1 MSSNPTIHIYYKPH
15 YPPISTSKLLEICS
29 EYGPIKKS
37 NIISSKSESNDTSQH
52 VTITYINNEDAIN
65 AMDTL
70 SSGSTIEENGIN
82 YKITKILSQEDVNK
96 LSKNRLIIRNVSF
109 YANEKDIKKTLE
121 KKYGSI
127 SNVHLPMIPSEDKK
141 KTHRGF
147 AFVVFDEYKDAL
159 SAVMDN
165 KIVIKKRECSIEFS
179 ENKGDYMQKKK
190 EEGGGIDKDEVDKEE
205 DEEKTED
212 NDDDDNSDNDS
223 VDSSSSS
230 DSSTSSSS
238 DSSSSDSSSSI
249 EIEQPKPKTDTKNAI
264 FLHNLPFTITRKDIT
279 EELFPTYK
287 SNIEKIFFPKDSN
300 TGQMKGS
307 AFVYFND
314 PTTAT
319 TILDLYSK
327 KKEDDMNNILTL
339 QGRTI
344 QVSTP
349 FSNNLSSI
357 APKKDQTMDKRHFY
371 LQYPSV
377 PSRPNDDDVNIPQ
390 SDKYKRLQS
399 KKDRNIKLK
408 SPLFVINSK
417 RLSIR
422 NISKNI
428 SVMDLRKLISDA
440 LKHALEHEMVNLQD
454 VVLHYQALGYTL
466 NQIQY
471 DDTICRIPPYDSK
484 TMHKFIRNVQILKND
499 KNASKGFA
507 FVDFEYHVHALAVL
521 RQLDNN
527 VQYSKMYAQG
537 GNYAY
542 KPSYQKKKKKKDG
555 EQNEGYP
562 RLIVEFAVE
571 NKAKMMKHETSQ
583 QKKLLQRKEKK
594 DDGKKRKSRGQKQRE
609 QKRKKRQLMQGG
621 PEVETINEQQ
631 NKAYEIKQNTKKE
644 KEEKIKKPP
653 KKKKKND
660 ADGMQ
665 FDTLVSTYKNQLF
678 SNYDEKNDGERRKRW
693 FEDDD

>member
-1 MSSNPTIHIYYKPH
+1 MSNNPTIHIYYKPH

-37 NIISSKSESNDTSQH
+37 NIISPKNDSNETSQH
-52 VTITYINNEDAIN
+52 ATITYLNNEDAIN
-65 AMDTL
+65 AKETL
-70 SSGSTIEENGIN
+70 SSRTTIEENGIN
-82 YKITKILSQEDVNK
+82 YKITKVLSQEDINK
-96 LSKNRLIIRNVSF
+96 QSKNRVILRNISF
-109 YANEKDIKKTLE
+109 YAHEKDIRKVLE
-121 KKYGSI
+121 KKYGTV
-127 SNVHLPMIPSEDKK
+127 SNVHLPMVGGEDKK

-179 ENKGDYMQKKK
+179 ESKGDYMQKKK
-190 EEGGGIDKDEVDKEE
+190 EQSGLKESEVDKDEEKV
-205 DEEKTED
+205 EEKMEDD
-212 NDDDDNSDNDS
+212 NDDES
-223 VDSSSSS
+223 VASSSSSSSS
-230 DSSTSSSS
+230 DSSISSSS

-249 EIEQPKPKTDTKNAI
+249 EQPKPKTDTKKAI

-307 AFVYFND
+307 AFVYFD
-314 PTTAT
+314 DSTIAS
-319 TILDLYSK
+319 TILDLYANK
-327 KKEDDMNNILTL
+327 NENDMSNILTL

-357 APKKDQTMDKRHFY
+357 TPKKDQTMDKRHLY
-371 LQYPSV
+371 LQHPSI

-408 SPLFVINSK
+408 SPLFVINPK

-428 SVMDLRKLISDA
+428 SVMELRELISDA
-440 LKHALEHEMVNLQD
+440 LRHALDHEMVNLQD

-471 DDTICRIPPYDSK
+471 DDKLCNIPPYDPK

-499 KNASKGFA
+499 KNTSKGFA

-527 VQYSKMYAQG
+527 IQYSKMYAQG

-542 KPSYQKKKKKKDG
+542 KPSYQKKKKKG
-555 EQNEGYP
+555 EGNEGYP

-571 NKAKMMKHETSQ
+571 NKAKMIKHETSQ
-583 QKKLLQRKEKK
+583 QKKILQRKEKK
-594 DDGKKRKSRGQKQRE
+594 EMQKGDGKKRKSRGQKQRE
-609 QKRKKRQLMQGG
+609 QKRKKRQLLQLQEG
-621 PEVETINEQQ
+621 VETRISEPQKVNE
-631 NKAYEIKQNTKKE
+631 KKDKTE
-644 KEEKIKKPP
+644 KEKIKKPP

-665 FDTLVSTYKNQLF
+665 FDSLVSTYKKQLF